1 MVGTSCKPN
10 PSLHNFMG
18 DTTESCHMVR
28 PWQNI
33 KRLLKKL
40 RMQYNNYHKFSEKAH
55 AGVSQLVGALGLTT
69 ENGGKNKPYWPE
81 SSSADTG
88 FCVFSICPAGSRDC
102 ALVPEL
108 DYFRYSFTVR
118 QNAGPQIHCAAQAFL
133 SFGTW
138 LFLPCSSMTLHLL
151 LQKIN

>member
-1 MVGTSCKPN
+1 MVRTSYKPN
-10 PSLHNFMG
+10 SSLHKLMG
-18 DTTESCHMVR
+18 DTTGSCHMVR

-40 RMQYNNYHKFSEKAH
+40 GIQYNKFSEKAH

-69 ENGGKNKPYWPE
+69 ENGDKNEAYWPE
-81 SSSADTG
+81 SSRADTG

-118 QNAGPQIHCAAQAFL
+118 QNAGPQIHCAAQAFW
-133 SFGTW
+133 SFSTW
-138 LFLPCSSMTLHLL
+138 LFLPCSMTLHLL